1 MTCLLAM
8 EVEHS
13 QILVSA
19 FSFKVQFQSKL
30 TTKFS
35 VLCFTV
41 ELIVL
46 EVKQNYDDYAIPLSC
61 EGKGKKK
68 IGKLKNWGRGGS
80 KLANTVCHPIL

>member
-8 EVEHS
+8 GVEHS

-46 EVKQNYDDYAIPLSC
+46 EVEQNYDNYAIPLSC

-68 IGKLKNWGRGGS
+68 NWKIEKLGKRR
-80 KLANTVCHPIL
+80 V

>member
-1 MTCLLAM
+1 MICLLAM

-30 TTKFS
+30 TTEFS

-41 ELIVL
+41 ELTVL
-46 EVKQNYDDYAIPLSC
+46 EFEQSYDDYPSPSPAK
-61 EGKGKKK
+61 GKGEQCYIEKL
-68 IGKLKNWGRGGS
+68 GKRR
-80 KLANTVCHPIL
+80 V